1 MMTYEAAKQL
11 FDGAGLPLTE
21 SHFAQF
27 QYYLAELTETNRH
40 MNLTAITGSAEAWE
54 KHFLDCAILL
64 QKVQLPLGAT
74 CIDVGTGAGFP
85 GMVLAL
91 LRPDLQVTLLDS
103 LQKRIGFLEQTAA
116 KLGLANVRC
125 IHARAEDG
133 AKLPELREQF
143 DMATAR
149 AVAAMPVLTE
159 YCLPFVKQGGV
170 FAAMKGPSET
180 AEQAETAAK
189 LLGGEI
195 VGGAVAVLFGLAYS
209 KIKWL
214 FPPVVTGTVIF
225 SIGVSLYPT
234 AVKYMAGGMGTPL
247 WGTPQAWCVALIT
260 FAVVFALANFGKG
273 TLKLGSVFFGM
284 IVGMIVSIPF
294 GMIDFSSVATAQV
307 FALPK
312 LMPYALEFDPEVCIT
327 LAVVFPM
334 VAIQV
339 IGDVSAAC
347 LGSIDRMP
355 TERELS
361 GAIVS
366 QGLTSMVGGLL
377 GGLPTSALGQ
387 NVGIICSNKVVNKWV
402 FVIIAAVFA
411 IAGLFP
417 QLSAVLS
424 AIPQPVIGGATVGVF
439 GTITMNGVR
448 MFTRE
453 GLTQRTTTIV
463 GTSVVFGLGIWM
475 ASGCLAGE
483 GMPAWVSTVIGSN
496 AVTPTAIMAIVLN
509 LILPQTPV
517 VAQHIDA
524 AKDAAVD
531 LVLPESKK

>member
-1 MMTYEAAKQL
+1 MQRRHNLNPALRHNRALDAKTTISRIGGQMTQETVTNGTEAL
-11 FDGAGLPLTE
+11 FTREGMPPVKEMIPCALQHVLASFAGIITPAVIMAGVYGFNSQQSTDIIQVALILSAIDTALQAFAPFRRIGGGLPIVMGV
-21 SHFAQF
+21 SFA
-27 QYYLAELTETNRH
+27 
-40 MNLTAITGSAEAWE
+40 
-54 KHFLDCAILL
+54 FLPAL
-64 QKVQLPLGAT
+64 QAMGAS
-74 CIDVGTGAGFP
+74 GFSFGA
-85 GMVLAL
+85 
-91 LRPDLQVTLLDS
+91 
-103 LQKRIGFLEQTAA
+103 
-116 KLGLANVRC
+116 
-125 IHARAEDG
+125 
-133 AKLPELREQF
+133 
-143 DMATAR
+143 
-149 AVAAMPVLTE
+149 
-159 YCLPFVKQGGV
+159 
-170 FAAMKGPSET
+170 
-180 AEQAETAAK
+180 

-377 GGLPTSALGQ
+377 GGD
-387 NVGIICSNKVVNKWV
+387 VGHVVGGIDHESHAVNGEGECFQAEFFNFLV
-402 FVIIAAVFA
+402 LQRAARVADLDEPFA
-411 IAGLFP
+411 HLLYAHAGT
-417 QLSAVLS
+417 A
-424 AIPQPVIGGATVGVF
+424 ARHGDADIGIGGHDAF
-439 GTITMNGVR
+439 GGFLHDRDMG
-448 MFTRE
+448 
-453 GLTQRTTTIV
+453 G
-463 GTSVVFGLGIWM
+463 
-475 ASGCLAGE
+475 ASGDIQSAFHAFKGIKGGGHGGGGQKERCGE
-483 GMPAWVSTVIGSN
+483 SGEQELFHR
-496 AVTPTAIMAIVLN
+496 VL
-509 LILPQTPV
+509 TRY
-517 VAQHIDA
+517 
-524 AKDAAVD
+524 
-531 LVLPESKK
+531 E

>member
-1 MMTYEAAKQL
+1 MAQETVTNGTEAL
-11 FDGAGLPLTE
+11 FTREGKPPVQEMIPCALQHVLASFAGIITPAVIMAVVYGFDSQQSTDIIQVALILSAIDTALQAFAPFRRIGGGLPIVMGV
-21 SHFAQF
+21 SFAFLPALQ
-27 QYYLAELTETNRH
+27 A
-40 MNLTAITGSAEAWE
+40 MGGS
-54 KHFLDCAILL
+54 FSF
-64 QKVQLPLGAT
+64 GA
-74 CIDVGTGAGFP
+74 
-85 GMVLAL
+85 
-91 LRPDLQVTLLDS
+91 
-103 LQKRIGFLEQTAA
+103 
-116 KLGLANVRC
+116 
-125 IHARAEDG
+125 
-133 AKLPELREQF
+133 
-143 DMATAR
+143 
-149 AVAAMPVLTE
+149 
-159 YCLPFVKQGGV
+159 
-170 FAAMKGPSET
+170 
-180 AEQAETAAK
+180 

-195 VGGAVAVLFGLAYS
+195 VGGAVAVIFGLLYS

-225 SIGVSLYPT
+225 AIGVSLYPT
-234 AVKYMAGGMGTPL
+234 AVKYMAGGEGSPI

-294 GMIDFSSVATAQV
+294 GMLDFSSVATAQV

-312 LMPYALEFDPEVCIT
+312 FMPYALEFDPEVCIT

-366 QGLTSMVGGLL
+366 QGLTSIIGGFI

-402 FVIIAAVFA
+402 FVIIAVVFA

-475 ASGCLAGE
+475 AKGCLV
-483 GMPAWVSTVIGSN
+483 GMPTWVSTVIGSN

-517 VAQHIDA
+517 MAQHIDA

>member
-1 MMTYEAAKQL
+1 MTQETVTNGTEAL
-11 FDGAGLPLTE
+11 FTREGMPPVKEMIPCALQHVLASFAGIITPAVIMAGVYGFNSQQSTDIIQVALILSAIDTALQAFAPFRRIGGGLPIVMGV
-21 SHFAQF
+21 SFA
-27 QYYLAELTETNRH
+27 
-40 MNLTAITGSAEAWE
+40 
-54 KHFLDCAILL
+54 FLPAL
-64 QKVQLPLGAT
+64 QAMGAS
-74 CIDVGTGAGFP
+74 GFSFGA
-85 GMVLAL
+85 
-91 LRPDLQVTLLDS
+91 
-103 LQKRIGFLEQTAA
+103 
-116 KLGLANVRC
+116 
-125 IHARAEDG
+125 
-133 AKLPELREQF
+133 
-143 DMATAR
+143 
-149 AVAAMPVLTE
+149 
-159 YCLPFVKQGGV
+159 
-170 FAAMKGPSET
+170 
-180 AEQAETAAK
+180 

-334 VAIQV
+334 VAIQI

-377 GGLPTSALGQ
+377 QQGRQQVGLCDHRGRLCHRRPVPAALCRPFRYPAARHRRRDRRRLWHHHHERRAHVHPRGPHAAHHHHRRHLGRLWPGYLDGQ
-387 NVGIICSNKVVNKWV
+387 RLPCRRGY
-402 FVIIAAVFA
+402 AR
-411 IAGLFP
+411 L
-417 QLSAVLS
+417 
-424 AIPQPVIGGATVGVF
+424 GVHRHRLQCRNPHRHH
-439 GTITMNGVR
+439 GH
-448 MFTRE
+448 
-453 GLTQRTTTIV
+453 
-463 GTSVVFGLGIWM
+463 
-475 ASGCLAGE
+475 C
-483 GMPAWVSTVIGSN
+483 P
-496 AVTPTAIMAIVLN
+496 
-509 LILPQTPV
+509 
-517 VAQHIDA
+517 
-524 AKDAAVD
+524 
-531 LVLPESKK
+531 

>member
-1 MMTYEAAKQL
+1 MTQETVKNGTEAL
-11 FDGAGLPLTE
+11 FTREGMLPVKEMIPCALQHVLASFAGIITPAVIMAGVYGFNSQQSTDIIQVALILSAIDTALQAFAPFRRIGGGLPIVMGV
-21 SHFAQF
+21 SFA
-27 QYYLAELTETNRH
+27 
-40 MNLTAITGSAEAWE
+40 
-54 KHFLDCAILL
+54 FLPAL
-64 QKVQLPLGAT
+64 QAMGAS
-74 CIDVGTGAGFP
+74 GFSFGA
-85 GMVLAL
+85 
-91 LRPDLQVTLLDS
+91 
-103 LQKRIGFLEQTAA
+103 
-116 KLGLANVRC
+116 
-125 IHARAEDG
+125 
-133 AKLPELREQF
+133 
-143 DMATAR
+143 
-149 AVAAMPVLTE
+149 
-159 YCLPFVKQGGV
+159 
-170 FAAMKGPSET
+170 
-180 AEQAETAAK
+180 

-377 GGLPTSALGQ
+377 GGDVGHVVGGIDHEGHAVNGEGECFQAEFFNFLVLQRAARVADLDEPFAHLLYAHAGTAARHGDAD
-387 NVGIICSNKVVNKWV
+387 VGIGGHDA
-402 FVIIAAVFA
+402 FGGF
-411 IAGLFP
+411 LHDRDM
-417 QLSAVLS
+417 
-424 AIPQPVIGGATVGVF
+424 GGASGDIQSAFHAFKGIKGGGHGGGGQKKRCGESGEQELFHGVL
-439 GTITMNGVR
+439 
-448 MFTRE
+448 TRY
-453 GLTQRTTTIV
+453 
-463 GTSVVFGLGIWM
+463 
-475 ASGCLAGE
+475 
-483 GMPAWVSTVIGSN
+483 
-496 AVTPTAIMAIVLN
+496 
-509 LILPQTPV
+509 
-517 VAQHIDA
+517 
-524 AKDAAVD
+524 K
-531 LVLPESKK
+531 

>member
-1 MMTYEAAKQL
+1 
-11 FDGAGLPLTE
+11 
-21 SHFAQF
+21 
-27 QYYLAELTETNRH
+27 
-40 MNLTAITGSAEAWE
+40 
-54 KHFLDCAILL
+54 
-64 QKVQLPLGAT
+64 
-74 CIDVGTGAGFP
+74 
-85 GMVLAL
+85 
-91 LRPDLQVTLLDS
+91 
-103 LQKRIGFLEQTAA
+103 
-116 KLGLANVRC
+116 
-125 IHARAEDG
+125 
-133 AKLPELREQF
+133 
-143 DMATAR
+143 
-149 AVAAMPVLTE
+149 
-159 YCLPFVKQGGV
+159 
-170 FAAMKGPSET
+170 
-180 AEQAETAAK
+180 
-189 LLGGEI
+189 
-195 VGGAVAVLFGLAYS
+195 
-209 KIKWL
+209 
-214 FPPVVTGTVIF
+214 
-225 SIGVSLYPT
+225 
-234 AVKYMAGGMGTPL
+234 MAGGMGTPL

-260 FAVVFALANFGKG
+260 FVVVFALANFGKG
-273 TLKLGSVFFGM
+273 TLKLGSVFF
-284 IVGMIVSIPF
+284 GMIVSIPF

-327 LAVVFPM
+327 LAAVFPM

-439 GTITMNGVR
+439 GIITMNGVR

-483 GMPAWVSTVIGSN
+483 GMPA
-496 AVTPTAIMAIVLN
+496 
-509 LILPQTPV
+509 
-517 VAQHIDA
+517 
-524 AKDAAVD
+524 
-531 LVLPESKK
+531 

>member
-1 MMTYEAAKQL
+1 M
-11 FDGAGLPLTE
+11 
-21 SHFAQF
+21 
-27 QYYLAELTETNRH
+27 
-40 MNLTAITGSAEAWE
+40 
-54 KHFLDCAILL
+54 
-64 QKVQLPLGAT
+64 
-74 CIDVGTGAGFP
+74 
-85 GMVLAL
+85 
-91 LRPDLQVTLLDS
+91 
-103 LQKRIGFLEQTAA
+103 
-116 KLGLANVRC
+116 
-125 IHARAEDG
+125 
-133 AKLPELREQF
+133 
-143 DMATAR
+143 
-149 AVAAMPVLTE
+149 
-159 YCLPFVKQGGV
+159 
-170 FAAMKGPSET
+170 
-180 AEQAETAAK
+180 
-189 LLGGEI
+189 
-195 VGGAVAVLFGLAYS
+195 
-209 KIKWL
+209 
-214 FPPVVTGTVIF
+214 TGTVIF

-439 GTITMNGVR
+439 GTITMNGGAHVHPR
-448 MFTRE
+448 GPHAAHHHHRRHLRCLWLGYLDGQRLPCRRGHAHLGVHRHRLQRRNPHRHHGHRAQPDPSADAGRGSAHRCRQGCRCESGPARE
-453 GLTQRTTTIV
+453 QEVTNSVLFAGGRIASSARRPCGAKPHFKGLV
-463 GTSVVFGLGIWM
+463 
-475 ASGCLAGE
+475 
-483 GMPAWVSTVIGSN
+483 P
-496 AVTPTAIMAIVLN
+496 
-509 LILPQTPV
+509 
-517 VAQHIDA
+517 
-524 AKDAAVD
+524 
-531 LVLPESKK
+531 LVKR

>member
-1 MMTYEAAKQL
+1 
-11 FDGAGLPLTE
+11 
-21 SHFAQF
+21 
-27 QYYLAELTETNRH
+27 
-40 MNLTAITGSAEAWE
+40 
-54 KHFLDCAILL
+54 
-64 QKVQLPLGAT
+64 
-74 CIDVGTGAGFP
+74 
-85 GMVLAL
+85 
-91 LRPDLQVTLLDS
+91 
-103 LQKRIGFLEQTAA
+103 
-116 KLGLANVRC
+116 
-125 IHARAEDG
+125 
-133 AKLPELREQF
+133 
-143 DMATAR
+143 
-149 AVAAMPVLTE
+149 
-159 YCLPFVKQGGV
+159 
-170 FAAMKGPSET
+170 
-180 AEQAETAAK
+180 
-189 LLGGEI
+189 
-195 VGGAVAVLFGLAYS
+195 
-209 KIKWL
+209 
-214 FPPVVTGTVIF
+214 
-225 SIGVSLYPT
+225 
-234 AVKYMAGGMGTPL
+234 MAGGMGTPL

-260 FAVVFALANFGKG
+260 FAVVFAFANFGKG

-483 GMPAWVSTVIGSN
+483 GMPTWVSTVIGSN

-524 AKDAAVD
+524 AKDAAAD

>member
-1 MMTYEAAKQL
+1 MTQETVTNGTEAL
-11 FDGAGLPLTE
+11 FTREGMPPVKEMIPCALQHVLASFAGIITPAVIMAGVYGFNSQQSTDIIQVALILSAIDTALQAFAPFRRIGGGLPIVMGV
-21 SHFAQF
+21 SFA
-27 QYYLAELTETNRH
+27 
-40 MNLTAITGSAEAWE
+40 
-54 KHFLDCAILL
+54 FLPAL
-64 QKVQLPLGAT
+64 QAMGAS
-74 CIDVGTGAGFP
+74 GFSFGA
-85 GMVLAL
+85 
-91 LRPDLQVTLLDS
+91 
-103 LQKRIGFLEQTAA
+103 
-116 KLGLANVRC
+116 
-125 IHARAEDG
+125 
-133 AKLPELREQF
+133 
-143 DMATAR
+143 
-149 AVAAMPVLTE
+149 
-159 YCLPFVKQGGV
+159 
-170 FAAMKGPSET
+170 
-180 AEQAETAAK
+180 

-366 QGLTSMVGGLL
+366 QG
-377 GGLPTSALGQ
+377 
-387 NVGIICSNKVVNKWV
+387 IICSNKVVNKWV

>member
-1 MMTYEAAKQL
+1 MNPNATFTITPTEIGSTY
-11 FDGAGLPLTE
+11 F
-21 SHFAQF
+21 
-27 QYYLAELTETNRH
+27 
-40 MNLTAITGSAEAWE
+40 
-54 KHFLDCAILL
+54 
-64 QKVQLPLGAT
+64 KVNISCSDP
-74 CIDVGTGAGFP
+74 
-85 GMVLAL
+85 
-91 LRPDLQVTLLDS
+91 
-103 LQKRIGFLEQTAA
+103 
-116 KLGLANVRC
+116 
-125 IHARAEDG
+125 
-133 AKLPELREQF
+133 
-143 DMATAR
+143 
-149 AVAAMPVLTE
+149 
-159 YCLPFVKQGGV
+159 
-170 FAAMKGPSET
+170 
-180 AEQAETAAK
+180 
-189 LLGGEI
+189 
-195 VGGAVAVLFGLAYS
+195 
-209 KIKWL
+209 
-214 FPPVVTGTVIF
+214 
-225 SIGVSLYPT
+225 
-234 AVKYMAGGMGTPL
+234 
-247 WGTPQAWCVALIT
+247 
-260 FAVVFALANFGKG
+260 
-273 TLKLGSVFFGM
+273 SVFFYYDVLLPD
-284 IVGMIVSIPF
+284 IYETYCDSKPENIPSY
-294 GMIDFSSVATAQV
+294 MATYLSSLKSENNTYSKMSMAEFISAITVEGEAEYDTALSEAANSLVPEMEYPV
-307 FALPK
+307 FAIGIANDGTFTTNATVQMVKTAETLPNDWILTDEK
-312 LMPYALEFDPEVCIT
+312 TTDIQYNATIAPKWDEAYAVILERKMYFEGESDEEMVNDLLAARGGSFLNDLCIT
-327 LAVVFPM
+327 RAKVEFPM

-483 GMPAWVSTVIGSN
+483 GMPTWVSTVIGSN

>member
-1 MMTYEAAKQL
+1 MTQETVTNGTEAL
-11 FDGAGLPLTE
+11 FTREGMPPVKEMIPCALQHVLASFAGIITPAVIMAGVYGFNSQQSTDIIQVALILSAIDTALQAFAPFRRIGGGLPIVMGV
-21 SHFAQF
+21 SFA
-27 QYYLAELTETNRH
+27 
-40 MNLTAITGSAEAWE
+40 
-54 KHFLDCAILL
+54 FLPAL
-64 QKVQLPLGAT
+64 QAMGAS
-74 CIDVGTGAGFP
+74 GFSFGA
-85 GMVLAL
+85 
-91 LRPDLQVTLLDS
+91 
-103 LQKRIGFLEQTAA
+103 
-116 KLGLANVRC
+116 
-125 IHARAEDG
+125 
-133 AKLPELREQF
+133 
-143 DMATAR
+143 
-149 AVAAMPVLTE
+149 
-159 YCLPFVKQGGV
+159 
-170 FAAMKGPSET
+170 
-180 AEQAETAAK
+180 

-402 FVIIAAVFA
+402 FVII
-411 IAGLFP
+411 
-417 QLSAVLS
+417 
-424 AIPQPVIGGATVGVF
+424 
-439 GTITMNGVR
+439 TMNGVR